1 MTATGHL
8 ENDLQDRG
16 TCAHCDLPLPVNRG
30 RRAAPGL
37 QFCCFGCRIAREMA
51 RPATSGGAVAPG
63 GTLLLRLG
71 MGIFLAMNIMV
82 FNWFTYSREWFGPDA
97 AVPGEYAG
105 LAALFSYLLMF
116 LATAVLALLGVPIL
130 GDVLAGWRRG
140 VRIDANLLILVGV
153 TSAYAVSVAHTVR
166 GDGSLYYDTTA
177 MVLVLVTLGNYLEAG
192 AKRRATS
199 SAGALLASVPT
210 RAWARRDGEVVEI
223 DAADLAVGD
232 HVRVRAGEAV
242 PVDGRVIEGTS
253 QIDEAILTGES
264 RPRQVDPGDR
274 LLAGSL
280 NLSGQL
286 WLEARHVGEDRA
298 ISRMQR
304 MLDEARL
311 HQPPIQR
318 VADRIAAVFVPG
330 VVLLATVVFAIRAWN
345 GSPLEGLFVALTV
358 LLISCP
364 CALGLAAPL
373 ATWSALRRAAERG
386 ILIDSAVTLERAAR
400 VGRLFFDKT
409 GTLTEPQL
417 KLDRIVAAD
426 DVAEADALR
435 WVAALETTSV
445 HPIGRALVHAAEER
459 AIGLP
464 AATDAVTVPGLGV
477 EARVD
482 GVLLRLGSHRLVE
495 RSGLARAP
503 GATTADDETTIVYL
517 MDESRVLASLH
528 VAEVVRPDAPETI
541 ASLRDAGVEVSVL
554 TGDQAG
560 PARRL
565 ARDLDL
571 PVEAGLLPADKLD
584 RLRSARAEASGT
596 RPGVGMVG
604 DGINDAPVLA
614 AADVGFAMGSASD
627 LAKQAGNI
635 RLIFDRLDRVP
646 IALAIARSGMRRVKW
661 SLGWAFGYNGI
672 GLTLA
677 TMGMLTPIFAA
688 SAMFVSSLVV
698 VAISRGAGR
707 IDLREATDE

>member
-1 MTATGHL
+1 
-8 ENDLQDRG
+8 
-16 TCAHCDLPLPVNRG
+16 V
-30 RRAAPGL
+30 PGL
-37 QFCCFGCRIAREMA
+37 QFCCFGCRIARELA
-51 RPATSGGAVAPG
+51 RPAAPGDTVAPG

-82 FNWFTYSREWFGPDA
+82 FNWFTYSREWFGAEA

-130 GDVLAGWRRG
+130 SDVLAGWRGG

-153 TSAYAVSVAHTVR
+153 TSAYAVSVTNTVR
-166 GDGSLYYDTTA
+166 GEGSLYYDTTA

-199 SAGALLASVPT
+199 SAGALLASVPS
-210 RAWARRDGEVVEI
+210 RAWVRRGGEVAEI
-223 DAADLAVGD
+223 DVGDLAIGD
-232 HVRVRAGEAV
+232 RVRVRAGEAV
-242 PVDGRVIEGTS
+242 PADGSIVEGTS
-253 QIDEAILTGES
+253 HVNESILTGES

-280 NLSGQL
+280 NLDGQL
-286 WLEARHVGEDRA
+286 WIEARHIGEDRA

-318 VADRIAAVFVPG
+318 VADRIAAAFVPG
-330 VVLLATVVFAIRAWN
+330 VVLLATGVFALFAWN
-345 GSPLEGLFVALTV
+345 GDPLEGLFVALTV

-386 ILIDSAVTLERAAR
+386 ILIDSAVTLERASR

-417 KLDRIVAAD
+417 KLDRIEPAD
-426 DVAEADALR
+426 GVAETDALR
-435 WVAALETTSV
+435 WAAALETTTL
-445 HPIGRALVHAAEER
+445 HPIGRALVQESEAR
-459 AIGLP
+459 SVKLP
-464 AATDAVTVPGLGV
+464 AATDAVTLPGLGI

-482 GVLLRLGSHRLVE
+482 GRLLRLGSGRLVE
-495 RSGLARAP
+495 RSGLAE
-503 GATTADDETTIVYL
+503 TAGSETLDGETTVIYL
-517 MDESRVLASLH
+517 MDERRVLASLH
-528 VAEVVRPDAPETI
+528 VAETLRPDAAAAL
-541 ASLRDAGVEVSVL
+541 ASLRNSGVEVSVL

-565 ARDLDL
+565 ARSLD
-571 PVEAGLLPADKLD
+571 VAVDAALLPADKLD
-584 RLRSARAEASGT
+584 RLRDARARASGK
-596 RPGVGMVG
+596 RRGVAMVG

-627 LAKQAGNI
+627 LAKQAGNV
-635 RLIFDRLDRVP
+635 RLIFDRLDGVP
-646 IALAIARSGMRRVKW
+646 IALATARSCMRRVRW

-677 TMGMLTPIFAA
+677 TMGLLTPIFAA
-688 SAMFVSSLVV
+688 SAMFVSSVVV

-707 IDLREATDE
+707 HVGDG

>member
-1 MTATGHL
+1 M
-8 ENDLQDRG
+8 
-16 TCAHCDLPLPVNRG
+16 
-30 RRAAPGL
+30 PGL
-37 QFCCFGCRIAREMA
+37 QFCCFGCRIARELA
-51 RPATSGGAVAPG
+51 RPAAPGDTVAPG

-82 FNWFTYSREWFGPDA
+82 FNWFTYSREWFGAEA
-97 AVPGEYAG
+97 AVPPEYAG

-130 GDVLAGWRRG
+130 SDVLAGWRRG

-153 TSAYAVSVAHTVR
+153 TSAYTVSVANTVR

-199 SAGALLASVPT
+199 SAGALLASVPS
-210 RAWARRDGEVVEI
+210 RAWVRRAGEVVEI
-223 DAADLAVGD
+223 DAGNLAIGD
-232 HVRVRAGEAV
+232 RVRVRAGEAV
-242 PVDGRVIEGTS
+242 PADGSIVEGTS
-253 QIDEAILTGES
+253 HVNESILTGES
-264 RPRQVDPGDR
+264 RPRQVNPGDR

-280 NLSGQL
+280 NLDGQV
-286 WLEARHVGEDRA
+286 WIEARHIGADRA

-318 VADRIAAVFVPG
+318 VADRIASAFVPG
-330 VVLLATVVFAIRAWN
+330 VVLLATGVFAVFAWN
-345 GSPLEGLFVALTV
+345 GDPLEGLFVALTV

-386 ILIDSAVTLERAAR
+386 ILIDSAVTLERASR

-409 GTLTEPQL
+409 GTLTEPSL
-417 KLDRIVAAD
+417 KLDRIEPAD
-426 DVAEADALR
+426 GVAEADALR
-435 WVAALETTSV
+435 WAAALETTSL
-445 HPIGRALVHAAEER
+445 HPIGRALVQESEER
-459 AIGLP
+459 SVTLP
-464 AATDAVTVPGLGV
+464 PATDAVTLPGLGI
-477 EARVD
+477 EARID
-482 GVLLRLGSHRLVE
+482 GRLLRLGSGRLVE
-495 RSGLARAP
+495 RSGLAEPA
-503 GATTADDETTIVYL
+503 GGETSDGETTVIYL
-517 MDESRVLASLH
+517 MDEHRVLACLH
-528 VAEVVRPDAPETI
+528 VAETLRPDAAATI
-541 ASLRDAGVEVSVL
+541 ASLRNSGVEVSVL

-560 PARRL
+560 TARRL
-565 ARDLDL
+565 ARSLD
-571 PVEAGLLPADKLD
+571 VAVDAALLPADKLD
-584 RLRSARAEASGT
+584 RLRDARARASGKQ
-596 RPGVGMVG
+596 RGVAMVG

-627 LAKQAGNI
+627 LAKQAGNV
-635 RLIFDRLDRVP
+635 RLIFDRLEGVP
-646 IALAIARSGMRRVKW
+646 LALATARSCMRRVRW

-677 TMGMLTPIFAA
+677 TMGLLTPIFAA
-688 SAMFVSSLVV
+688 SAMFVSSVVV

-707 IDLREATDE
+707 HVGDR

>member
-1 MTATGHL
+1 
-8 ENDLQDRG
+8 
-16 TCAHCDLPLPVNRG
+16 
-30 RRAAPGL
+30 
-37 QFCCFGCRIAREMA
+37 MA
-51 RPATSGGAVAPG
+51 RPAADGNAVPPG
-63 GTLLLRLG
+63 GTLLFRLG

-82 FNWFTYSREWFGPDA
+82 FNWFTYSREWFGAEA

-105 LAALFSYLLMF
+105 LASLFSYLLMF

-130 GDVLAGWRRG
+130 SDVLAGWRRG

-153 TSAYAVSVAHTVR
+153 TSAYAVSVANTVR

-199 SAGALLASVPT
+199 SAGALLASVPS
-210 RAWARRDGEVVEI
+210 RAWVRRGDEVVEI
-223 DAADLAVGD
+223 DAGDLTIGD
-232 HVRVRAGEAV
+232 RVRVRAGEAV
-242 PVDGRVIEGTS
+242 PADGSIVEGTS
-253 QIDEAILTGES
+253 HVNESILTGES

-280 NLSGQL
+280 NLDGQL
-286 WLEARHVGEDRA
+286 WIEARHTGADRA

-318 VADRIAAVFVPG
+318 VADRIAAAFVPG
-330 VVLLATVVFAIRAWN
+330 VVLLATGVFVVFAWN
-345 GSPLEGLFVALTV
+345 GDPLEGLFVALTV

-386 ILIDSAVTLERAAR
+386 ILIDSAVTLERASR

-409 GTLTEPQL
+409 GTLTEPSL
-417 KLDRIVAAD
+417 KLERIEPAD
-426 DVAEADALR
+426 GVAEPDALR
-435 WVAALETTSV
+435 WAAALETTSL
-445 HPIGRALVHAAEER
+445 HPIGRALVQESEER
-459 AIGLP
+459 SVTLP
-464 AATDAVTVPGLGV
+464 PASDAVTLPGLGI
-477 EARVD
+477 EARID
-482 GVLLRLGSHRLVE
+482 GRLLRLGSGRLVK
-495 RSGLARAP
+495 RGGLAEPA
-503 GATTADDETTIVYL
+503 GGETSDSETTVIYL
-517 MDESRVLASLH
+517 MDEHRVLACLH
-528 VAEVVRPDAPETI
+528 VAETLRPDATATI
-541 ASLRDAGVEVSVL
+541 ASLRDSGVEVSVL

-560 PARRL
+560 PAHRL
-565 ARDLDL
+565 ARSLDV
-571 PVEAGLLPADKLD
+571 PVDAALLPADKLD
-584 RLRSARAEASGT
+584 RLRDARARASGK
-596 RPGVGMVG
+596 RRGVAMVG

-627 LAKQAGNI
+627 LAKQAGNV
-635 RLIFDRLDRVP
+635 RLIFDRLDGVP
-646 IALAIARSGMRRVKW
+646 IALATARSCMRRVRW

-677 TMGMLTPIFAA
+677 TMGLLTPIFAA
-688 SAMFVSSLVV
+688 SAMFVSSVVV

-707 IDLREATDE
+707 HVGDR

>member
-1 MTATGHL
+1 
-8 ENDLQDRG
+8 
-16 TCAHCDLPLPVNRG
+16 
-30 RRAAPGL
+30 
-37 QFCCFGCRIAREMA
+37 
-51 RPATSGGAVAPG
+51 
-63 GTLLLRLG
+63 

-82 FNWFTYSREWFGPDA
+82 FNWFTYSREWFGAEA

-130 GDVLAGWRRG
+130 SDVLAGWRRG

-153 TSAYAVSVAHTVR
+153 TSAYAVSVANTVR
-166 GDGSLYYDTTA
+166 GEGSLYYDTTA

-199 SAGALLASVPT
+199 SAGALLASVPS
-210 RAWARRDGEVVEI
+210 RAWVRRGGELAEI
-223 DAADLAVGD
+223 DVGD
-232 HVRVRAGEAV
+232 LTIGDRVRVRAGEAV
-242 PVDGRVIEGTS
+242 PADGSIVEGTS
-253 QIDEAILTGES
+253 HVNESILTGES

-280 NLSGQL
+280 NLDGQL
-286 WLEARHVGEDRA
+286 WIEARHIGEDRA

-318 VADRIAAVFVPG
+318 VADRIAAAFVPG
-330 VVLLATVVFAIRAWN
+330 VVLLAAGVFGVFAWN
-345 GSPLEGLFVALTV
+345 EGLFVALTV

-386 ILIDSAVTLERAAR
+386 ILIDSAVTLERASR

-409 GTLTEPQL
+409 GTLTEPSL
-417 KLDRIVAAD
+417 KLDRIEPAD
-426 DVAEADALR
+426 GVAEGDALR
-435 WVAALETTSV
+435 WAAALETTSL
-445 HPIGRALVHAAEER
+445 HPIGRALVQESEER
-459 AIGLP
+459 SVKLP
-464 AATDAVTVPGLGV
+464 PATDAVTLPGLGI

-482 GVLLRLGSHRLVE
+482 GRLLRLGSGRLVE
-495 RSGLARAP
+495 RSGLAVAAGTETP
-503 GATTADDETTIVYL
+503 DGETTVIYL
-517 MDESRVLASLH
+517 MDERRVLASLH
-528 VAEVVRPDAPETI
+528 VAETLRPDATATI
-541 ASLRDAGVEVSVL
+541 AALRDSGVEVSVL

-565 ARDLDL
+565 ARSLD
-571 PVEAGLLPADKLD
+571 VAVDAALLPADKLD
-584 RLRSARAEASGT
+584 RLRDARAGASGP
-596 RPGVGMVG
+596 RRGVAMVG

-627 LAKQAGNI
+627 LAKQAGNV
-635 RLIFDRLDRVP
+635 RLIFDRLEGVP
-646 IALAIARSGMRRVKW
+646 IALATARSCMRRVRW

-677 TMGMLTPIFAA
+677 TMGLLTPIFAA
-688 SAMFVSSLVV
+688 SAMFVSSVVV

-707 IDLREATDE
+707 HVGDG